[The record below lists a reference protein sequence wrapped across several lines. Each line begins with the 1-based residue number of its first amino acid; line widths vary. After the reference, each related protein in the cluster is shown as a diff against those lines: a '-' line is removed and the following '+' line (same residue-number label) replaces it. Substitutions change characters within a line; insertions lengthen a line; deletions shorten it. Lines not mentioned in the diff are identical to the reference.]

1 MIELYI
7 ENKLIE
13 LEDNLEVDFTYET
26 LDPNKLSSIK
36 NSFSKTVKVP
46 GTPANNKTFGHIFRN
61 DKYIPVR
68 IPGQPIDA
76 FYDPH
81 KKISWLINKN
91 GAVVQRGYCTLD
103 SVDIEDDRKIY
114 YNLTLYGGL
123 GEFFYALAY
132 NENDGSAKTLKDV
145 FFNWRPTT
153 SLGIH
158 GAAMSSG
165 EEQTNTLMTCSS
177 SIIANAYHTLNPYY
191 QYSGATDIDKDVVFV
206 PCYTG
211 LYNDFDSKHMIVST
225 FNQNYIVAPPLLDT
239 TTKTNL
245 FNSFPD
251 RVDEDG
257 NIIQPGVE
265 PSGKVYSTLDA
276 QYNTSGAYRYGLAT
290 FSRDIEPSEAA
301 DLRVNEL
308 PVAIRLSKLLWAITR
323 PENCGG
329 YEVEWSPTILNSLHF
344 LYGWV
349 LLGKLQTSLDTLE
362 MAEIKQYAV
371 GNKTISYAEAN
382 QGQSS
387 VVGND
392 TGAILYNSALAANK
406 YLFKLEIK
414 PKFTFELGFGRDN
427 QAIQSTDYGTQS
439 YVTFKQGSAVRFYW
453 SRFNVFVVF
462 TKFISNNIVRKQLA
476 DVFFY
481 TTNNEYTFGA
491 RDPFHN
497 AWEYKEALKAK
508 LANYIQQDIDTLT
521 IHNCRP
527 YVASSSMSGGI
538 VTAEMQADNVN
549 IETTIEHTG
558 NNFRIEQQCT
568 LAFITWGSR
577 QQPIVGIWG
586 EDNPYDSTCPFNLS
600 FFGKYNGNYYGG
612 DSTTWNYAAPPDDYS
627 FTFETI
633 NAGLFL
639 VENTGFNIIQLDKKT
654 LFASSDSPF
663 KYLADYCKM
672 MDYKFI
678 CDHTQKR
685 IQIMPSSEYYTD
697 SAIDINHLVDHKR
710 QISIKPVVTK
720 DKLIEIGLKPLD
732 TYPIELINRKQ
743 KHEFNIKKFD
753 TGIEYA
759 ATNTKMLDN
768 LVFKSTLD
776 WQLHSIFFNIYP
788 QYPKPYNLPTV
799 AWTLFN
805 YADSKLDKKE
815 FIFTTSEVTA
825 TNQAQSLDW
834 LPKVGLFDKA
844 SKYVNGTTLLFLNG
858 FVKNYDYVE
867 RSASQGEP
875 EPLSPDEIIAD
886 FYIPANAPST
896 KVANGEFSIYTYT
909 ITPNATYSITGVLQT
924 GYDYY
929 MVNYFDSNGNY
940 ISSEISSSS
949 HAPSSRTLNIPSNAH
964 AMLCNFMNKDNTKQ
978 MMITKSEG
986 SAYVIAPR
994 LMFSNDTPEQYYL
1007 NDGQRCYVSDFKY
1020 NDNFRSWGC
1029 YSSDQKGVATSWTLP
1044 MFTRDLFNLYIQDIQ
1059 AWNFTAYK
1067 MASWNL
1073 VDQEALDNVYSL
1085 TNTTFIYNTNYSYS
1099 KTSTGGWESNEYAP
1113 NTDNIPQDFE
1123 GETERIY
1130 DMNWSKKLSDIYD
1143 RNSREATLYVDLSKM
1158 PDPNNIMRQTYIW
1171 EGAKWIMTK
1180 IHNYKLS
1187 DFMVD
1192 KFTKVT
1198 MKKVVDI
1205 ANFI

>member
-26 LDPNKLSSIK
+26 LDPNKLASIK

-46 GTPANNKTFGHIFRN
+46 GTPSNNKTFGHIFRN

-103 SVDIEDDRKIY
+103 SVDIEDNRKIY

-132 NENDGSAKTLKDV
+132 NEADGSAKTLKDV

-153 SLGIH
+153 SLGVH

-177 SIIANAYHTLNPYY
+177 SIIANAYHALNPYY
-191 QYSGATDIDKDVVFV
+191 TYSGATDIDKDVVFV

-225 FNQNYIVAPPLLDT
+225 FNQNYAQSPMST
-239 TTKTNL
+239 QTKNNL
-245 FNSFPD
+245 FASFPE

-257 NIIQPGVE
+257 NIIQPGLE
-265 PSGKVYSTLDA
+265 PSGTYYSTLDA
-276 QYNTSGAYRYGLAT
+276 QYNSSGAYRYGLAT

-349 LLGKLQTSLDTLE
+349 LLGKLQTTLDTLA
-362 MAEIKQYAV
+362 MSDIKEYAI
-371 GNKTISYAEAN
+371 GNKTISYAPQN
-382 QGQSS
+382 QGSTS
-387 VVGND
+387 TTTAD
-392 TGAILYNSALAANK
+392 LYATLYNSTLGAYK
-406 YLFKLEIK
+406 YVFKLEVK
-414 PKFTFELGFGRDN
+414 PKFTFTYRLSPGSNHPNVLGYDW
-427 QAIQSTDYGTQS
+427 GTQS
-439 YVTFKQGSAVRFYW
+439 YFKDVQGSVVRNYW

-462 TKFISNNIVRKQLA
+462 TKFISGNIVKKQLA

-481 TTNNEYTFGA
+481 TTNDDYTFGA
-491 RDPFHN
+491 NDPFHN

-508 LANYIQQDIDTLT
+508 LANYIQQDIDKVT
-521 IHNCRP
+521 IHNCMP
-527 YVASSSMSGGI
+527 YLDSYTVVNG
-538 VTAEMQADNVN
+538 VYTANMLADNEM

-558 NNFRIEQQCT
+558 SNLRIEQQCT
-568 LAFITWGSR
+568 LAFITWGS
-577 QQPIVGIWG
+577 QSQPKVGIWG
-586 EDNPYDSTCPFNLS
+586 EDNPYDSSCSFNLS
-600 FFGKYNGNYYGG
+600 FFGRYSGRFTSWTYGN
-612 DSTTWNYAAPPDDYS
+612 PPDDYIFS
-627 FTFETI
+627 YDTVS
-633 NAGLFL
+633 AGLFL
-639 VENTGFNIIQLDKKT
+639 AENTGFNIIQLDKKT

-685 IQIMPSSEYYTD
+685 IQILPSNEYYKD
-697 SAIDINHLVDHKR
+697 SAIDINNLVDYKR

-732 TYPIELINRKQ
+732 TYPIELVNRKQ

-759 ATNTKMLDN
+759 ATNSKMLDN

-815 FIFTTSEVTA
+815 FIFTTSEVTS

-834 LPKVGLFDKA
+834 LPKLGLFDKS

-867 RSASQGEP
+867 GSSSQSTP
-875 EPLSPDEIIAD
+875 EPISPDETLAD
-886 FYIPANAPST
+886 YYIPASAPST
-896 KVANGEFSIYTYT
+896 KVSNGEFSIYTYT
-909 ITPNATYSITGVLQT
+909 IIPNATYTITGAFQT

-929 MVNYFDSNGNY
+929 MVNYFDSNGHY
-940 ISSEISSSS
+940 ISSQFNNSSR
-949 HAPSSRTLNIPSNAH
+949 APSNTMLTIPSNAH
-964 AMLCNFMNKDNTKQ
+964 AMLCNFLNKDNTKQ
-978 MMITKSEG
+978 MMVSKSEG
-986 SAYVIAPR
+986 GSYVIAPR

-1085 TNTTFIYNTNYSYS
+1085 VNTTFIYNPSYSYS
-1099 KTSTGGWESNEYAP
+1099 KTSTGGWDSNEYAP

-1130 DMNWSKKLSDIYD
+1130 DMNWANKLSDIYS
-1143 RNSREATLYVDLSKM
+1143 RNSREATLWVDLSKM
-1158 PDPNNIMRQTYIW
+1158 PDPNNTMRQTYIW
-1171 EGAKWIMTK
+1171 EGAKWIITK
-1180 IHNYKLS
+1180 IYNYKLS

-1198 MKKVVDI
+1198 MKKIDDI
-1205 ANFI
+1205 ANWI